1 MTDERRAGIEK
12 TMEMLENMKT
22 QLIEWHDEERKE
34 WVQDTKNPRRES
46 DFSIVYRTRNFI
58 RAVESIDRAM
68 DYLQCTLRVP
78 ASGAAGN
85 KWQKENENEQGQKK
99 KE

>member
-1 MTDERRAGIEK
+1 MTDERRADIEK
-12 TMEMLENMKT
+12 TMDMLENMKT

-46 DFSIVYRTRNFI
+46 GFSIACRTNNFI

-78 ASGAAGN
+78 ASGAAGA
-85 KWQKENENEQGQKK
+85 KK
-99 KE
+99 

>member
-12 TMEMLENMKT
+12 TMEMLENMKA

-34 WVQDTKNPRRES
+34 WVQDMKKSHRES
-46 DFSIVYRTRNFI
+46 DFSIVYRTSNFI

-68 DYLQCTLRVP
+68 DYLQCTLRLTV
-78 ASGAAGN
+78 SWAAGT
-85 KWQKENENEQGQKK
+85 KK
-99 KE
+99 

>member
-12 TMEMLENMKT
+12 TMEMLENMKA

-34 WVQDTKNPRRES
+34 WVQDMKNPHRES
-46 DFSIVYRTRNFI
+46 GFSIVCRTSNFM

-68 DYLQCTLRVP
+68 DYLQCTLRLT
-78 ASGAAGN
+78 ASGAAGT
-85 KWQKENENEQGQKK
+85 KK
-99 KE
+99 